1 MTNNKPHHDLSGPPT
16 APPLILGPSIGT
28 SLAVWEPQLPAL
40 TRTHR
45 VLRWDLPGHGGSP
58 AALLPS
64 DGSATIGDL
73 AALVLRLADE
83 QGWERFAYAGVS
95 IGGAVGLHLAVHH
108 PERLTS
114 LAVVCS
120 SARFGDLAAWRER
133 AALVRAEGTEAMVAS
148 RPGTWF
154 SHGFAH
160 TPVGA
165 ALIEDLRATDR
176 AGYAACCDA
185 LAAYD
190 ITADLERIAVPT
202 LVVAGRDDPATPPAH
217 ARRIADAVPGASLLE
232 VAGAAHLAGV
242 ERPEPV
248 TAALLAHLTD
258 STAQPHDDATTR
270 PQNDT
275 PHKDAPS
282 RPQNDAPHEDAPHT
296 HTPHNTTPHP
306 DTTLHTD
313 PSRHAAGMAVRRDV
327 LGNAHVDRA
336 VARTTPFTARFQD
349 FITRYA
355 WGEIW
360 TGDGLDRRTRSCITL
375 TALIAHGHDAELA
388 MHIRAAL
395 TNGLTRE
402 EIGEVLLQSAIY
414 CGVPAANSAFAT
426 AQRVFDEIDAEHV
439 TTRATTR
446 ASTTTATTTTTTTT
460 ATTTSTKVDTASHSD
475 TEK

>member
-1 MTNNKPHHDLSGPPT
+1 MTDNRPHHHLTGPTHPT
-16 APPLILGPSIGT
+16 PAPPLILGPSIGT

-40 TRTHR
+40 AREHR
-45 VLRWDLPGHGGSP
+45 VLRWDLPGHGRSP

-64 DGSATIGDL
+64 DGSAGGSATIGRL
-73 AALVLRLADE
+73 ADLVLRLADD
-83 QGWERFAYAGVS
+83 QGWERFAYAGIS
-95 IGGAVGLHLAVHH
+95 IGGAVGLYLAAHH
-108 PERLTS
+108 PDRVS
-114 LAVVCS
+114 CLAVVCS
-120 SARFGDLAAWRER
+120 SARFGDPAVWRER

-154 SHGFAH
+154 SHHFAH
-160 TPVGA
+160 TPAGA

-176 AGYAACCDA
+176 AGYAACCDV
-185 LAAYD
+185 LATYD
-190 ITADLERIAVPT
+190 MTADLARITAPT

-232 VAGAAHLAGV
+232 IAGAAHLAGV
-242 ERPEPV
+242 ERPEAV
-248 TAALLAHLTD
+248 TAALLAHLT
-258 STAQPHDDATTR
+258 STAPPQPGDDA
-270 PQNDT
+270 
-275 PHKDAPS
+275 
-282 RPQNDAPHEDAPHT
+282 
-296 HTPHNTTPHP
+296 
-306 DTTLHTD
+306 
-313 PSRHAAGMAVRRDV
+313 SRHAAGMAARRAV
-327 LGNAHVDRA
+327 LGDAHVDRA

-375 TALIAHGHDAELA
+375 TALIAHGHEAELA

-426 AQRVFDEIDAEHV
+426 AQRVFDELDADGNADTSADADASANTSPHV
-439 TTRATTR
+439 D
-446 ASTTTATTTTTTTT
+446 S
-460 ATTTSTKVDTASHSD
+460 ASHSG

>member
-1 MTNNKPHHDLSGPPT
+1 MTTTPPHHNLTGPPT
-16 APPLILGPSIGT
+16 APPLILGPSLGT
-28 SLAVWEPQLPAL
+28 SLAIWEPQLPAL
-40 TRTHR
+40 ARGHR

-58 AALLPS
+58 ATLLPS
-64 DGSATIGDL
+64 DGSATIDDL
-73 AALVLRLADE
+73 ATLVLRLADE
-83 QGWERFAYAGVS
+83 QGWERFAYAGIS
-95 IGGAVGLHLAVHH
+95 IGGAVGLHLAAHH
-108 PERLTS
+108 PDRISRLS
-114 LAVVCS
+114 VVCS
-120 SARFGDLAAWRER
+120 SARFGDPAVWRER

-154 SHGFAH
+154 SHDFAR

-176 AGYAACCDA
+176 AGYAACCDV

-190 ITADLERIAVPT
+190 MTADLAKITAPT
-202 LVVAGRDDPATPPAH
+202 LVVAGRDDPATPPSH
-217 ARRIADAVPGASLLE
+217 ARQIADAVPGASLLE

-242 ERPEPV
+242 ERPEAV
-248 TAALLAHLTD
+248 TGALLTHLSNPTP
-258 STAQPHDDATTR
+258 SQPRDDA
-270 PQNDT
+270 
-275 PHKDAPS
+275 
-282 RPQNDAPHEDAPHT
+282 
-296 HTPHNTTPHP
+296 
-306 DTTLHTD
+306 
-313 PSRHAAGMAVRRDV
+313 SRHDAGMAVRRAV
-327 LGNAHVDRA
+327 LGDAHVARA

-360 TGDGLDRRTRSCITL
+360 TGDVLDRRTRSCITL

-395 TNGLTRE
+395 TNGLTRD

-426 AQRVFDEIDAEHV
+426 AQRVFDDMDTQGTEPDPD
-439 TTRATTR
+439 
-446 ASTTTATTTTTTTT
+446 
-460 ATTTSTKVDTASHSD
+460 VDSASHSD